1 MPVSRTECRIKPASH
16 LRGPAQQLDLFGDR
30 PRNFNRLRCGFVPF
44 AASSW
49 SRSSR
54 HGPSPDF
61 SYRFL
66 IGSGRAGSAR
76 HGGERTGAQLERVV
90 AGAMRPC
97 ADLGDISRAPFP
109 GQCAAAVRRKWARAN
124 SFW

>member
-1 MPVSRTECRIKPASH
+1 MNGRKRRSAADGGRYRQGALTDPIADARACRWELVKM
-16 LRGPAQQLDLFGDR
+16 LL
-30 PRNFNRLRCGFVPF
+30 
-44 AASSW
+44 
-49 SRSSR
+49 
-54 HGPSPDF
+54 SPDF

-66 IGSGRAGSAR
+66 IGSGRTGSAR

-97 ADLGDISRAPFP
+97 ADWGEISRAPFP